1 MVFEFRR
8 MWMFDMSMRIT
19 LGNLFHECATRYGD
33 RLAVTIAPS
42 GVQVS
47 YAELET
53 NINQFAHGFRSQ
65 FSDQRNYVGI
75 MLENSIEYLVA
86 SYALKK
92 LNRV

>member
-1 MVFEFRR
+1 
-8 MWMFDMSMRIT
+8 MSMRIT

-42 GVQVS
+42 GVQIS

-53 NINQFAHGFRSQ
+53 SINQFAHGFRSQ

-86 SYALKK
+86 SYG
-92 LNRV
+92 

>member
-42 GVQVS
+42 GVQIS

-53 NINQFAHGFRSQ
+53 SINQSPMGFVHNSVI
-65 FSDQRNYVGI
+65 SEITSALCWKTALNI
-75 MLENSIEYLVA
+75 WLPHML
-86 SYALKK
+86 
-92 LNRV
+92 